1 MTESRRTWV
10 DGGAKEVGF
19 NLLVMV
25 GGCVEE
31 CAGGLRRCFEM
42 GEEGFVMWWFDV
54 AIPRVFG

>member
-1 MTESRRTWV
+1 
-10 DGGAKEVGF
+10 VGF
-19 NLLVMV
+19 NLLVMA

-42 GEEGFVMWWFDV
+42 EEEGFVMWWFDV